1 MSSKFQIFAYTF
13 RFSLLKA
20 VYDLEKW
27 WNGVDVST
35 KEWFSSD
42 HVNIERP
49 KKVVADCGGGSWKKD
64 ARNREEVTKSRD
76 SVVACGER
84 LDRNQ
89 LRSNIPPWNAI

>member
-1 MSSKFQIFAYTF
+1 M
-13 RFSLLKA
+13 
-20 VYDLEKW
+20 
-27 WNGVDVST
+27 
-35 KEWFSSD
+35 
-42 HVNIERP
+42 NIERP

-89 LRSNIPPWNAI
+89 LRSNMEFYLNCISLFFYYLNNYLRISILKSIDLL